1 MKPKAAKLA
10 GTVMR
15 VLTGT
20 MLLAVPAATPLVH
33 GTVPTHSR
41 IVASAPLR

>member
-1 MKPKAAKLA
+1 MKSKAAKL
-10 GTVMR
+10 GVTVMR
-15 VLTGT
+15 VLAGT

-33 GTVPTHSR
+33 GTVPTHSQ